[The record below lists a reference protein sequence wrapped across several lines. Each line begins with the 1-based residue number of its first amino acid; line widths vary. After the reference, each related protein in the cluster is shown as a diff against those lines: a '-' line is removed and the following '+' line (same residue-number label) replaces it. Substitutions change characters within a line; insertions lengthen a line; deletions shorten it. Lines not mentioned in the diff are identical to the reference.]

1 MLQNYKF
8 INRKQNQTTSKT
20 NQQLFPIFATSKKYN
35 KKSMTKVSDR
45 LNRLAE
51 SATLAMARMSRE
63 LKAKGHDVIALS
75 LGEPDFDTPDFI
87 KEAAKKAIDNNY
99 SHYTPVPGLPEL
111 RNAIVTKFKRD
122 NNLEFTADQ
131 IVTSTGAKQSLAN
144 VCLSLLNPGD
154 EVLLPCPYWV
164 SYAEI
169 IKLAEGVPVEVPSSI
184 DSDFKVTPEELE
196 AAITPNTKLLMFSS
210 PCNPSGTVYTKDELE
225 AIAKMLEK
233 YPNIYVVADEIYEHI
248 NFTEGHFSMGTIPS
262 MKERTVTV
270 NGVSKGYAMTGWR
283 VGFIGAPLWI
293 AKACNKI
300 QGQITSATC
309 AIAQKAAETAML
321 ANPKE
326 VTADMKATFLKR
338 RDMILNEL
346 NNIEGIKCNIPQ
358 GAFYVFPDVSY
369 YFGKSDGT
377 TNINNANDF
386 CMYLLNSCYVA
397 FVAGDAFGNPECVRI
412 SYAAADDKLMEAMGR
427 IKNQLAKLS

>member
-1 MLQNYKF
+1 
-8 INRKQNQTTSKT
+8 
-20 NQQLFPIFATSKKYN
+20 
-35 KKSMTKVSDR
+35 MTKVSDR
-45 LNRLAE
+45 LNRLSE

-63 LKAKGHDVIALS
+63 LKAEGHDVIALS

-87 KEAAKKAIDNNY
+87 KEAGKKAIDANF

-122 NNLEFTADQ
+122 NNLEYTADQ

-169 IKLAEGVPVEVPSSI
+169 VKLAEGVPVEVPSSI
-184 DSDFKVTPEELE
+184 ASDFKVSPEELE
-196 AAITPNTKLLMFSS
+196 AVITPNTKLLMFSS
-210 PCNPSGTVYTKDELE
+210 PCNPSGTVYTKSELE

-233 YPNIYVVADEIYEHI
+233 YPDIYVIADEIYEHI

-262 MKERTVTV
+262 MKERTITV
-270 NGVSKGYAMTGWR
+270 NGVSKGFAMTGWR
-283 VGFIGAPLWI
+283 LGFIGAPLWI

-300 QGQITSATC
+300 QGQVTSATC
-309 AIAQKAAETAML
+309 AITQKAGETAML

-326 VTADMKATFLKR
+326 VTGAMKATFLAR
-338 RDMILNEL
+338 RNMILEEL
-346 NNIEGIKCNIPQ
+346 NAIEGIQCNIPQ
-358 GAFYVFPDVSY
+358 GAFYVFPDISY

-377 TNINNANDF
+377 TTINNANDL
-386 CMYLLNSCYVA
+386 CMYLLNNAHVA
-397 FVAGDAFGNPECVRI
+397 FVAGDAFGNPECIRI
-412 SYAAADDKLMEAMGR
+412 SYAASDEKLMEAMKR
-427 IKNQLAKLS
+427 IKKYLAKLN